1 MTDMT
6 RDLSRLVIASNNKGK
21 IAEFHDLLAPL
32 GFMPVGQGELGVGEA
47 EEPAVTF
54 IENALLKAR
63 HAARETGLPALADDS
78 GLAVDWLGG
87 DPGVR
92 SARFAG
98 ANASDADNVQLLLER
113 LRDVPEARR
122 TAQFHCVLVFL
133 RHAEDPVP
141 VISHGRWEGRILE
154 QPRGEGGFGYDP
166 VFLAPEHNCSAAE
179 LSREEKS
186 RISHRGRALRG
197 LMANLQGPDTLGKPD
212 A

>member
-6 RDLSRLVIASNNKGK
+6 RDSSQLVIASNNQGK
-21 IAEFHDLLAPL
+21 IAEFRGLLAPL
-32 GFMPVGQGELGVGEA
+32 GLTPVGQAELGVSEA

-98 ANASDADNVQLLLER
+98 ENASDADNVQLLLER
-113 LRDVPEARR
+113 LHGVAEAQR

-154 QPRGEGGFGYDP
+154 HPRGEGGFGYDP
-166 VFLAPEHNCSAAE
+166 VFLAPEHHCSAAE
-179 LSREEKS
+179 LGRDEKS

-197 LMANLQGPDTLGKPD
+197 LMASLQAPGMHGNPD